1 MVNFEK
7 PDKTIEDLIKEQ
19 EDLEAERLRSEQQKQ
34 KAEKAKQD
42 SAFEYQLGM
51 EDYILMLRD
60 ECIARKEVVPEKL
73 SKICSIIEE
82 KRGCQ
87 QQLDDSL
94 AEKAKLEERLK
105 ALRKI
110 IEEHRKQANYDQIQQ
125 ESAEAKR
132 KFDLW
137 KSSPSY
143 HKRSPEGEE
152 RGSDLSNKY
161 VAALQEVAKVDLACR
176 EQLKEE
182 GELEL
187 ALRRQEHFIEGYG
200 VKLRKLEEDYKSC
213 SFVFAE
219 TYKEA
224 IENNGFNK
232 EEAQIPLVAL
242 LQTIIKGVRR
252 KDVDMVY
259 VKKLNLTDSELDS
272 MMREQFAD
280 FTEIISA
287 AVGLDKSK
295 IDGYF
300 AQIDFD
306 KTIQQVFKLR
316 DEKRSEEWHLSDL
329 VDDNF
334 MYYGR
339 YGGEINYSKYKIKE
353 LESREQDVLKNIP
366 AWSLR
371 EIAQGYKLDAQFDPN
386 C

>member
-87 QQLDDSL
+87 QQLGDSL
-94 AEKAKLEERLK
+94 AEKAKLEERLHE
-105 ALRKI
+105 LRKI
-110 IEEHRKQANYDQIQQ
+110 IEEHREQANYAQIQQ
-125 ESAEAKR
+125 KSAEAKR

-137 KSSPSY
+137 SKSPSY
-143 HKRSPEGEE
+143 HKRSPEGEA
-152 RGSDLSNKY
+152 RGTDLSNKY
-161 VAALQEVAKVDLACR
+161 ADAWQEVANVNLGCQ

-182 GELEL
+182 GELEV
-187 ALRRQEHFIEGYG
+187 ALRKQEHYIEGYEI
-200 VKLRKLEEDYKSC
+200 KLQKLEEDYKGC
-213 SFVFAE
+213 SYVFAE

-232 EEAQIPLVAL
+232 EEAQIPLVAF

-259 VKKLNLTDSELDS
+259 VKKLNLTDSKLES

-300 AQIDFD
+300 AQIGFD

-329 VDDNF
+329 KDQNSTYYGGYSSE
-334 MYYGR
+334 MYYS
-339 YGGEINYSKYKIKE
+339 EDKIEE
-353 LESREQDVLKNIP
+353 LENQEQAVWKNIP

-386 C
+386 